1 MESSGYYPLKPSLS
15 RKETIQSATILA
27 LQRLLGKEKKE
38 NIIEF
43 PPCLRQKKGLQ
54 IAIGGSRPFGKTH
67 HTHPGRQTLKT
78 LLHAPD
84 SRLTIPPVYK
94 DIPGQVKGITE
105 EGHSEDFLFNDP
117 TKLNAQSGYQSEDI
131 IVRLVVGN
139 DDIGFLGV
147 DLFFEADKGP
157 YAGGEEHEMG
167 PVLGQG
173 KAVLSKSS
181 IDREKDFF

>member
-105 EGHSEDFLFNDP
+105 EGHSENFLFNDP
-117 TKLNAQSGYQSEDI
+117 TKLNAKSGYQTRVAKSMKWAQYL
-131 IVRLVVGN
+131 VRVKQCFQNLLLTEKKTFFKRFRTS
-139 DDIGFLGV
+139 IRGV
-147 DLFFEADKGP
+147 RFA
-157 YAGGEEHEMG
+157 
-167 PVLGQG
+167 
-173 KAVLSKSS
+173 
-181 IDREKDFF
+181 R